1 MPPQS
6 PLQQPNAV
14 APTQNKFIETAKVF
28 VSYGARVSAITTVV
42 AFISAI
48 VLSSIAPVPQ
58 PYLIG
63 TMVTAFIISLIFWYI
78 GGLVFATVYGFVSTI
93 VKGIP
98 VVNNYIKSAFD
109 LLWKPY
115 LVITVIGFIFNLLAL
130 VGITAASNAVAA
142 IQGANLVSITLIVS
156 VVNTAVSLYTFH
168 WFSKKATEKLSA
180 FYPW

>member
-1 MPPQS
+1 MPPQQ
-6 PLQQPNAV
+6 PLQQPNLV
-14 APTQNKFIETAKVF
+14 AQTQNKFIETAKVF

-48 VLSSIAPVPQ
+48 VLSSIAAVPQ

-63 TMVTAFIISLIFWYI
+63 AMVIAYIISLIFWYI
-78 GGLVFATVYGFVSTI
+78 GGLVFATVYGFVGTI

-98 VVNNYIKSAFD
+98 IVNSYIKSAFD

-115 LVITVIGFIFNLLAL
+115 LIITVISFIFSLLGTL
-130 VGITAASNAVAA
+130 GLTAGNSAIAA
-142 IQGANLVSITLIVS
+142 IQGAGLVGITLIIS
-156 VVNTAVSLYTFH
+156 AVNTAVNLYTFH
-168 WFSKKATEKLSA
+168 WFSKNVTEKLSA

>member
-1 MPPQS
+1 MPPQ
-6 PLQQPNAV
+6 PQVQQPNVIVPA
-14 APTQNKFIETAKVF
+14 QNKYIETAKVF
-28 VSYGARVSAITTVV
+28 VSYGARVSIVTTIA
-42 AFISAI
+42 AFISAL

-63 TMVTAFIISLIFWYI
+63 TMVIAFFISLLFWYI
-78 GGLVFATVYGFVSTI
+78 GGLVFATVYGFVSNI

-115 LVITVIGFIFNLLAL
+115 LVITVIGFIFNLL
-130 VGITAASNAVAA
+130 GILGLTAASNAVAA
-142 IQGANLVSITLIVS
+142 IQGANLVGITLIVS
-156 VVNTAVSLYTFH
+156 VVNTVISLYTFH
-168 WFSKKATEKLSA
+168 WFSKKAMEKLSA